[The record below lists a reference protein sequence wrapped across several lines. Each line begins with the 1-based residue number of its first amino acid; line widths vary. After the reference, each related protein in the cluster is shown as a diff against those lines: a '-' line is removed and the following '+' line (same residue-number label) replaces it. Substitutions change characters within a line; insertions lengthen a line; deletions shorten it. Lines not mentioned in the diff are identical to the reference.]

1 MYIIYRNGKKTVRG
15 FFDNYEAARQHVRKL
30 MRDQT
35 YARQSRQ
42 PILTMNDL
50 GYEIRK
56 V

>member
-1 MYIIYRNGKKTVRG
+1 MYIIYRNGNRTVRAK
-15 FFDNYEAARQHVRKL
+15 FLTYEQARQHVRKL

-35 YARQSRQ
+35 YTRQSRQ
-42 PILTMNDL
+42 PTFTMGFL